1 MAGVLY
7 RLGRLCAKHRY
18 VVAVAWIAIAIAVVL
33 IANAAGRQT
42 SNNLS
47 LPGTNSTAA
56 TDLLDA
62 ELPKQANGTNPVVLE
77 ASAGQKLT
85 SGSNRNAVDDTVK
98 SLERNSYVRSAISP
112 LSREGKD
119 ALSKDERIGYISVLL
134 TIGPDE
140 IDVDEANEIINAAE
154 RPAERAGL
162 TVAVG
167 GYLGEEVSKPDT
179 GTSEMVGI
187 FAAIIIL
194 LIAFGTAAAMPLPI
208 VTALLAVL
216 TGLSVIGLLGHLMDV
231 PDVAPTLG
239 IMIGLGVGI
248 DYSLFIVTRHRGFL
262 ADGHPVVESVGRAVA
277 TSGSAVV
284 FAGGTVVI
292 ALCSLAL
299 AGIPLVSSMGLAAA
313 IVVVVAI
320 VAAITLLPAI
330 LGLLGARI
338 ESWKVPFLNTPPHD
352 HRPHGWARW
361 AHWVASRAWPAML
374 GSIALLLVLAL
385 PTLDLELGAQDD
397 GELPKDTT
405 ARQAYDLLSRGFGPG
420 YTGPLLIA
428 VDFDGD
434 PAHPDRKKLNQ
445 VQAQQREAK
454 QQQQQAVA
462 QLEAEGVPPEEA
474 KQEAAAEGPTKSQQR
489 QLAQEESFYS
499 SKASDP
505 RLVKLENKVSK
516 TNGVDLVSTAKVNK
530 SGSTAVSTAT
540 ANTAP
545 AADAT
550 EDLVREL
557 RSTVIPAA
565 VRGTSMTA
573 YVDGETAGYID
584 LATKISDKL
593 PSVIAIVVGLAF
605 LLLMIAFRS
614 IVVPLTSA
622 LMNLLSVAASYGVL
636 TAVFQ
641 KGWGAELI
649 GLEGPV
655 PIASYVPLIMFAILF
670 GLSMDYQVFLVT
682 RVHEH
687 YEHSRDNLEAVVDGL
702 AVSARVITSA
712 ALIMVC
718 VFGSFILDADVIVK
732 QFGVGLAVAIAID
745 ASIVRCVLVPAS
757 MVLLGNANWWFPG
770 WLGRAVPRIGIE
782 DEGLFKDRPAQAP
795 ASTSN
800 PGR

>member
-1 MAGVLY
+1 
-7 RLGRLCAKHRY
+7 
-18 VVAVAWIAIAIAVVL
+18 VAWIAVAVAISLV
-33 IANAAGRQT
+33 ANSVGRET

-62 ELPKQANGTNPVVLE
+62 KLPKQANGTNPVVLE
-77 ASAGQKLT
+77 APQGQKLT
-85 SGSNRNAVDDTVK
+85 SSSNRKAVDDTVK
-98 SLERNSYVRSAISP
+98 SLERNRYVRSATSP

-134 TIGPDE
+134 TIGPDD
-140 IDVDEANEIINAAE
+140 IDVDQANEVIDAAD
-154 RPAERAGL
+154 PASDAGL

-179 GTSEMVGI
+179 RTSEVVGI
-187 FAAIIIL
+187 VAAIIIL
-194 LIAFGTAAAMPLPI
+194 LFAFGTAAAMPLPI
-208 VTALLAVL
+208 VTALLAVV
-216 TGLSVIGLLGHLMDV
+216 TGLSVVGLLGHVIDV
-231 PDVAPTLG
+231 PDVGPTLG

-262 ADGHPVVESVGRAVA
+262 AQGLPVDESAARAVA
-277 TSGSAVV
+277 TSGSAVL

-292 ALCSLAL
+292 ALCSLVL
-299 AGIPLVSSMGLAAA
+299 AGIPLVSAMGLAAA
-313 IVVVVAI
+313 VVVVVAI
-320 VAAITLLPAI
+320 AATLTLLPAI
-330 LGLLGARI
+330 LGILGSRI
-338 ESWKVPFLNTPPHD
+338 ESWKVPFLRTPAHD

-361 AHWVASRAWPAML
+361 AHGVARHPWLAML
-374 GSIALLLVLAL
+374 ASIVALVVLAL

-397 GELPKDTT
+397 GELPKGTE

-434 PAHPDRKKLNQ
+434 PAHPDRKKLDQ
-445 VQAQQREAK
+445 VK
-454 QQQQQAVA
+454 YQQQQA
-462 QLEAEGVPPEEA
+462 Q
-474 KQEAAAEGPTKSQQR
+474 QAAALGEPVSSSQQR
-489 QLAQEESFYS
+489 QLAQQEAFYKS
-499 SKASDP
+499 TASDP

-516 TNGVDLVSTAKVNK
+516 TSDVKLVSTAKVNK
-530 SGSTAVSTAT
+530 SGSAAVFTAT

-545 AADAT
+545 AADRT

-557 RSTVIPAA
+557 RSTVIPDA
-565 VRGTSMTA
+565 VQGTSLTA

-593 PSVIAIVVGLAF
+593 LSVIAIVVGLAF
-605 LLLMIAFRS
+605 VLLLIAFRS
-614 IVVPLTSA
+614 VLVPLTSA
-622 LMNLLSVAASYGVL
+622 LMNLISVAASYGML
-636 TAVFQ
+636 TAIFQ

-649 GLEGPV
+649 GLDGPV

-682 RVHEH
+682 RIHEH
-687 YEHSRDNLEAVVDGL
+687 YEKTKDNLNAVVDGL

-745 ASIVRCVLVPAS
+745 ATIVRCVLVPAV
-757 MVLLGNANWWFPG
+757 MVRLGRANWWLPG
-770 WLGRAVPRIGIE
+770 WLGKIMPRIGIE
-782 DEGLFKDRPAQAP
+782 SEDFLKDRAAPVPAGGSKP
-795 ASTSN
+795 PS
-800 PGR
+800 

>member
-1 MAGVLY
+1 
-7 RLGRLCAKHRY
+7 
-18 VVAVAWIAIAIAVVL
+18 VAWIAVAVAISLV
-33 IANAAGRQT
+33 ANSVGRET

-62 ELPKQANGTNPVVLE
+62 KLPKQANGTNPVVLE
-77 ASAGQKLT
+77 APQGQKLT
-85 SGSNRNAVDDTVK
+85 SSSNRKAVDDTVK
-98 SLERNSYVRSAISP
+98 SLERNRYVRSATSP

-134 TIGPDE
+134 TIGPDD
-140 IDVDEANEIINAAE
+140 IDVDQANEVIDAAD
-154 RPAERAGL
+154 PASDAGL

-179 GTSEMVGI
+179 RTSEVVGI
-187 FAAIIIL
+187 VAAIIIL
-194 LIAFGTAAAMPLPI
+194 LFAFGTAAAMPLPI
-208 VTALLAVL
+208 VTALLAVV
-216 TGLSVIGLLGHLMDV
+216 TGLSVVGLLGHVIDV
-231 PDVAPTLG
+231 PDVGPTLG

-262 ADGHPVVESVGRAVA
+262 AQGLPVDESAARAVA
-277 TSGSAVV
+277 TSGSAVL

-292 ALCSLAL
+292 ALCSLVL
-299 AGIPLVSSMGLAAA
+299 AGIPLVSAMGLAAA
-313 IVVVVAI
+313 VVVVVAI
-320 VAAITLLPAI
+320 AAALTLLPAI
-330 LGLLGARI
+330 LGILGSRI
-338 ESWKVPFLNTPPHD
+338 ESWKVPFLRTPAHD

-361 AHWVASRAWPAML
+361 AHGVARHPWLAML
-374 GSIALLLVLAL
+374 ASIVALVVLAL

-397 GELPKDTT
+397 GELPKGTE

-434 PAHPDRKKLNQ
+434 PAHPDRKKLDQ
-445 VQAQQREAK
+445 VK
-454 QQQQQAVA
+454 YQQQQA
-462 QLEAEGVPPEEA
+462 Q
-474 KQEAAAEGPTKSQQR
+474 QAAALGEPVSSSQQR
-489 QLAQEESFYS
+489 QLAQQEAFYKS
-499 SKASDP
+499 TASDP

-516 TNGVDLVSTAKVNK
+516 TSDVKLVSTAKVNK
-530 SGSTAVSTAT
+530 SGSAAVFTAT

-545 AADAT
+545 AADRT

-557 RSTVIPAA
+557 RSTVIPDA
-565 VRGTSMTA
+565 VQGTSLTA

-593 PSVIAIVVGLAF
+593 LSVIAIVVGLAF
-605 LLLMIAFRS
+605 VLLLIAFRS
-614 IVVPLTSA
+614 VLVPLTSA
-622 LMNLLSVAASYGVL
+622 LMNLISVAASYGML
-636 TAVFQ
+636 TAIFQ

-649 GLEGPV
+649 GLDGPV

-682 RVHEH
+682 RIHEH
-687 YEHSRDNLEAVVDGL
+687 YEKTKDNLNAVVDGL

-745 ASIVRCVLVPAS
+745 ATIVRCVLVPAV
-757 MVLLGNANWWFPG
+757 MVRLGRANWWLPG
-770 WLGRAVPRIGIE
+770 WLGKIMPRIGIE
-782 DEGLFKDRPAQAP
+782 SEDFLKDRAAPVPAGGSKP
-795 ASTSN
+795 PS
-800 PGR
+800 

>member
-1 MAGVLY
+1 
-7 RLGRLCAKHRY
+7 
-18 VVAVAWIAIAIAVVL
+18 
-33 IANAAGRQT
+33 
-42 SNNLS
+42 
-47 LPGTNSTAA
+47 
-56 TDLLDA
+56 
-62 ELPKQANGTNPVVLE
+62 
-77 ASAGQKLT
+77 
-85 SGSNRNAVDDTVK
+85 
-98 SLERNSYVRSAISP
+98 
-112 LSREGKD
+112 
-119 ALSKDERIGYISVLL
+119 
-134 TIGPDE
+134 
-140 IDVDEANEIINAAE
+140 
-154 RPAERAGL
+154 
-162 TVAVG
+162 
-167 GYLGEEVSKPDT
+167 
-179 GTSEMVGI
+179 
-187 FAAIIIL
+187 
-194 LIAFGTAAAMPLPI
+194 
-208 VTALLAVL
+208 
-216 TGLSVIGLLGHLMDV
+216 MDV

-352 HRPHGWARW
+352 SRPHGWARW
-361 AHWVASRAWPAML
+361 AHWVAGRAWPAVL
-374 GSIALLLVLAL
+374 GSVALLLVLAL

-397 GELPKDTT
+397 AELPKDTT

-445 VQAQQREAK
+445 VHAQQGEAK

-462 QLEAEGVPPEEA
+462 QLEAEGVPPDEA

-516 TNGVDLVSTAKVNK
+516 TKDVDLVSTAKVNK
-530 SGSTAVSTAT
+530 SGSAAVFTAT

-565 VRGTSMTA
+565 VKGTSLTA

-649 GLEGPV
+649 GLAGPV

-687 YEHSRDNLEAVVDGL
+687 YEHSQDNLEAVVDGL

-757 MVLLGNANWWFPG
+757 MVLLGKANWWFPA
-770 WLGRAVPRIGIE
+770 WLGRALPRIGIE
-782 DEGLFKDRPAQAP
+782 GEGFFKDQPAQAP
-795 ASTSN
+795 AGTSN